1 VEAVL
6 SDLRYAFRSFR
17 LAPAFFALV
26 TGILAVG
33 IAATVSVFS
42 LVDGVLL
49 RPLPYRDPARLVM
62 LTSYAPKPPYDSN
75 GSVSYTDFE
84 QFRSKNRSFE
94 ELAATYRVGWSLVTL
109 TGGAEPVKAQG
120 AFVTPNLF
128 SMFGRAPILGR
139 TFTEEE
145 NRRAERVVV
154 ISEGLWRARF
164 GSSPQVLGADLELSG
179 VRWRV
184 IGVMPS
190 DFRVPFLDVQLWAPV
205 LSHPDWNDK
214 PEPQIPRQIQRW
226 DVMARLKPG
235 VSFVAAQAEVD
246 SIENGLRAVSPE
258 THPDNVRVVPL
269 REHFAGTLRK
279 PMWTLLG
286 AVAFLLLITCSNV
299 AHLFLARAAHRQ
311 RELAIRS
318 ALGAPRIRLFR
329 QLLTEAITYSCIA
342 GAVGATGSLAL
353 VPVLKILAPANT
365 PLLDSVTLN
374 ARCLVFALAVSL
386 FIGLLL
392 GLAPAGRRSAQKLSA
407 SLNAAGRSSTEGR
420 ASRRF
425 KSCLVAS
432 EFALAMVL
440 LTGAG
445 LLIRSFVSL
454 VNVDLGFHPQNVLT
468 IQVGLPNSTPAPKT
482 VEFYRQVL
490 QRISRLPG
498 VTAVGGAGNL
508 FFLDETRT
516 HALRLV
522 EGRPPEPKS
531 SWKPLVWT
539 QVAGD
544 YFQAMGIALIR
555 GRYFNAQ
562 DRAGAGPVAIVNETL
577 AQRYWPGENPVG
589 KRLKGFDPRGKHD
602 DWVTVVG
609 EVKDTRSGGLD
620 KAPFSE
626 IYEAQAQSGEQLGN
640 LVVRTA
646 SDPAPLAAAARSL
659 IHQANSLAT
668 VPSIETMEQL
678 LDLQLMQRRFET
690 WLIAVFSA
698 MALAL
703 AALGVFAVMHYSV
716 TAKRSEIGIRM
727 ALGAR
732 AGDIVRLILN
742 QGTQVAL
749 TGVAAGTIIAM
760 WSTGAIR
767 GMLYQVRATDP
778 LTFLGAALTL
788 IAVALLACYGP
799 AHRASRI
806 DPMTALRQD

>member
-1 VEAVL
+1 MDAVF

-17 LAPAFFALV
+17 LAPTFFALV
-26 TGILAVG
+26 IGILALG

-42 LVDGVLL
+42 LIDGVLL
-49 RPLPYRDPARLVM
+49 RPLPYRDPGRLVM

-75 GSVSYTDFE
+75 GSFSYTDFE

-94 ELAATYRVGWSLVTL
+94 DVAATYRLGWSRVTL

-128 SMFGRAPILGR
+128 SLFGRTPILGR
-139 TFTEEE
+139 TFTDGE

-154 ISEGLWRARF
+154 VSEGLWRTRF
-164 GSSPQVLGADLELSG
+164 GSSPQALGADVELSG

-190 DFRVPFLDVQLWAPV
+190 DFGVPFLDVQLWAPI
-205 LSHPDWNDK
+205 LSHPGWNDTS
-214 PEPQIPRQIQRW
+214 EPQTPRQRQRW

-235 VSFVAAQAEVD
+235 VSLVAAQAEANA
-246 SIENGLRAVSPE
+246 IENGLRAASPE
-258 THPDNVRVVPL
+258 THPDDVRVVPL
-269 REHFAGTLRK
+269 REHFAGELRK
-279 PMWTLLG
+279 PMWVLFG
-286 AVAFLLLITCSNV
+286 AVAFLLLIACSNV
-299 AHLFLARAAHRQ
+299 ANLLLARAAHRE

-318 ALGAPRIRLFR
+318 ALGAARGRLFR
-329 QLLTEAITYSCIA
+329 QLLTEGITYSCIA
-342 GAVGATGSLAL
+342 GALGATVSLAV
-353 VPVLKILAPANT
+353 VPVLRTWAPANM
-365 PLLDSVTLN
+365 PLLDSVTVN
-374 ARCLVFALAVSL
+374 GRCLVFTLGVSF
-386 FIGLLL
+386 FIGVLL
-392 GLAPAGRRSAQKLSA
+392 GLAPAGRRSAQKLSGF
-407 SLNAAGRSSTEGR
+407 LNAGGRSSTEGR

-425 KSCLVAS
+425 RNILVAA

-445 LLIRSFVSL
+445 LLIRSFVS
-454 VNVDLGFHPQNVLT
+454 VINIDLGFQPQNVLT
-468 IQVGLPNSTPAPKT
+468 IQVGLPNSTPVPKAA
-482 VEFYRQVL
+482 EFYRQVMRRL
-490 QRISRLPG
+490 SRLPN
-498 VTAVGGAGNL
+498 VTAAGGAGDL

-522 EGRPPEPKS
+522 EGRAREPKS

-544 YFQAMGIALIR
+544 YFQAMGIPLLR
-555 GRYFNAQ
+555 GRYFNEQ
-562 DRAGAGPVAIVNETL
+562 DRADSGLVAIVNETL
-577 AQRYWPGENPVG
+577 ARRYWPGEDPIG

-602 DWVTVVG
+602 DWITVVG
-609 EVKDTRSGGLD
+609 EVRDTRSGGLE

-626 IYEAQAQSGEQLGN
+626 IYEMQAQSGEQLGN

-646 SDPAPLAAAARSL
+646 SDPTPLAAAARKL
-659 IHQANSLAT
+659 VHEVDPLAT
-668 VPSIETMEQL
+668 VPSIESMAQL
-678 LDLQLMQRRFET
+678 LDVQLTQRRFET
-690 WLIAVFSA
+690 WLIGVFSA

-703 AALGVFAVMHYSV
+703 AALGVFAVMHYFV
-716 TAKRSEIGIRM
+716 TAKRNEIGIRM

-742 QGTQVAL
+742 QGTRLACP
-749 TGVAAGTIIAM
+749 GVAAGAIIAM

-767 GMLYQVRATDP
+767 GMLYQVQATDP
-778 LTFLGAALTL
+778 LTFVVAGLTL
-788 IAVALLACYGP
+788 IAVALFACYGP
-799 AHRASRI
+799 AQRASRI